1 MSSSDKSERALYML
15 GYKAR
20 KAFQNGN
27 LNSEKESLLRS
38 IGFPLDES
46 VTRANDWKTETKKLI
61 TFLIAEKKWPSASS
75 LSKEERALYRFC
87 YLNKKAFQK
96 NELTNEQIE
105 ILKKMNFNFNI
116 LK

>member
-1 MSSSDKSERALYML
+1 
-15 GYKAR
+15 YKAR

-27 LNSEKESLLRS
+27 LNVEKEMLLRS
-38 IGFPLDES
+38 IGFPLEEKI
-46 VTRANDWKTETKKLI
+46 TRANDWKTEAKKLI
-61 TFLIAEKKWPSASS
+61 NFLISEKKWPSANSP
-75 LSKEERALYRFC
+75 SKDERALYRFC

-96 NELTNEQIE
+96 NKLTNEQIE